1 MANSLNGTHIDESD
15 ENWPLRLTGANVSGS
30 ESVKKVKSLRLV
42 TSLMAPGAAFTA
54 DPLSGTAPLTVQF
67 TDASTGTAPFT
78 YAWDFNNDG
87 ITDNTTQSPS
97 YTYATAG
104 TYTVNLTVT
113 NGAGSDSELK
123 TDHIIVSEAPPL
135 TVLNVNTGIRYATIQ
150 GAVTAA
156 TAGDEIVVGDGSY
169 TENVVIDKSLTI
181 RSENGTATT
190 TVTAVDIS
198 KSAFTVNA
206 NAVTI
211 NGFSVRGTTN
221 SNIGGIEVKNV
232 NSALIT
238 NNDVSSCSVGI
249 RLAGTATN
257 NTVTGNTIHGNSKY
271 GLSIRDSAFGN
282 FAYKNIFSANTSKDI
297 CIKDTTHDNAL
308 WLNDVNSSGVEILTS
323 VVSHSPSPLT
333 YTYNSGIYTSYL
345 GNRYV
350 TYAGADA
357 DGNGV
362 GDSVFTASSYTDSYP
377 LMTQSANYVETA
389 LPPAPVAIFSG
400 TPLSGDAP
408 LTVQFT
414 DASTGTITGY
424 AWDFD
429 NDGTTDSTVPEPEP
443 PVPQRRHLHR
453 EPHRD
458 ECWW

>member
-1 MANSLNGTHIDESD
+1 M
-15 ENWPLRLTGANVSGS
+15 
-30 ESVKKVKSLRLV
+30 
-42 TSLMAPGAAFTA
+42 
-54 DPLSGTAPLTVQF
+54 
-67 TDASTGTAPFT
+67 
-78 YAWDFNNDG
+78 
-87 ITDNTTQSPS
+87 
-97 YTYATAG
+97 
-104 TYTVNLTVT
+104 T

-135 TVLNVNTGIRYATIQ
+135 TVLNANTGIRYATIQ

-156 TAGDEIVVGDGSY
+156 AAGDEIVVGDGSY

-181 RSENGTATT
+181 RSENGAATT
-190 TVTAVDIS
+190 TVTAVDTS

-206 NAVTI
+206 NFVTI

-221 SNIGGIEVKNV
+221 SNIGGIEVKNA

-345 GNRYV
+345 GNRYA

-362 GDSVFTASSYTDSYP
+362 GDSVFTSSSYTDSYP

-389 LPPAPVAIFSG
+389 LPPAPVAVFSG
-400 TPLSGDAP
+400 APQSGDAP

-429 NDGTTDSTVPEPEP
+429 NDGTIDSTAPSPSHQYMNAGTYTVNLTVTNAGGSDSELKTDYITANAPLVFPTAVFSADVQTGTAP
-443 PVPQRRHLHR
+443 LTVTFTDASTGTAPFTYAWDFNNDGTIGQYGTKPVIHLCNCRYLHGQS
-453 EPHRD
+453 HRD
-458 ECWW
+458 QWSWQ